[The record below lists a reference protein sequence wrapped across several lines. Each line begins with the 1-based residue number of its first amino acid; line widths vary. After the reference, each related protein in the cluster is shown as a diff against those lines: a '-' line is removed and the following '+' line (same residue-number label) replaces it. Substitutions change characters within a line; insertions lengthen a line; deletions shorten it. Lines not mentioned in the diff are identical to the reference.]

1 MKRYFFI
8 AAMAILA
15 VGCQKT
21 EIQNEVQTPIGFSTE
36 VGKQTK
42 AIVQNGQDGKA
53 AYLTDQPFGVYAY
66 GYQLETVTDE
76 SGNQVTQ
83 RIANS
88 TSSPMENIEISCND
102 NSTPTDL
109 TDDVWSATG
118 TVNYYWPND
127 PRSRLDF
134 YAYSPAQVTSGTAQN
149 KHQQLTGTISH
160 SEKESENDAEYG
172 LILTDYVHSNMY
184 VDFMVATPVIGATY
198 NDQDGQGGTEKGLSS
213 VPLDFKHEMTQINFV
228 VKLDAAETTEN
239 GTTTAKNKYP
249 NVDFTVKSIVLN
261 NIVSKATYKYNEPN
275 VATTGLKWTPA
286 TTPNTSS
293 YKIYPATTVAYSSQ
307 TDYPY
312 SYGAPAL
319 TNVTNTQEDTEA
331 TVILRTDATSRK
343 TDPADNTKELST
355 AANPGYKFSTTPVT
369 MIPQAWLTGADV
381 QSFTVTYEISG
392 EGVAKEEIVKTFNF
406 NAATNSA
413 HNWVANK
420 KITYILTIGLK
431 EITFSPVVSNWEE
444 LSGSYVDDP
453 SNVD

>member
-36 VGKQTK
+36 VGKQTR
-42 AIVQNGQDGKA
+42 AIVDGA
-53 AYLTDQPFGVYAY
+53 EYGTTQPFGVYAF
-66 GYQLETVTDE
+66 GHQGTAEATTIMDNVEIFTVE
-76 SGNQVTQ
+76 GEW
-83 RIANS
+83 R
-88 TSSPMENIEISCND
+88 
-102 NSTPTDL
+102 
-109 TDDVWSATG
+109 ATNG
-118 TVNYYWPND
+118 VKYYWPND
-127 PRSRLDF
+127 QTTSINF
-134 YAYSPAQVTSGTAQN
+134 YAYSPILKANSNQKDQDDVVKLKNHQVMNGTFSHGDEAG
-149 KHQQLTGTISH
+149 LSITGYT
-160 SEKESENDAEYG
+160 
-172 LILTDYVHSNMY
+172 HSNMY

-239 GTTTAKNKYP
+239 GTTTAENKYP